1 MPENSIAQK
10 IAIGVFSLL
19 LAAGTLAAGIYC
31 AGVATDILLNSSKWQ
46 NLSRYSSL
54 LVVPL
59 GLVLYLRRRKRGQKP
74 EDVQDDP
81 YGGLRR

>member
-1 MPENSIAQK
+1 MPENSIMQK

-31 AGVATDILLNSSKWQ
+31 AGQAADILLHSSKWQ

-54 LVVPL
+54 LIVPL
-59 GLVLYLRRRKRGQKP
+59 GLVLYLRHRKRGQKP
-74 EDVQDDP
+74 QDVQDDP
-81 YGGLRR
+81 YGGLR